1 MGMHVGLIATKSS
14 VADFLKAFPRVFPH
28 LEIVDAAGDFPDTDS
43 IWEWK
48 DTHEEF
54 VPASDWRK
62 DNPGKTVYL
71 LWQDGPWTL
80 LFDPS
85 YLLPSANKELAV
97 LSNEMGPVLSFV
109 IDTTGGCAFFSCFE
123 NGELRREVIYNDAT
137 IQEQGTPLP
146 QEAGIDMTQYY
157 MDETEALWSAWGISP
172 AERLASPL
180 GCQAICVIDHTD
192 YSDL

>member
-1 MGMHVGLIATKSS
+1 MGMHIGLIAAKSS
-14 VADFLKAFPRVFPH
+14 VAEFLKAFSQVFPH

-54 VPASDWRK
+54 VSASAWRK

-80 LFDPS
+80 LFDPT
-85 YLLPSANKELAV
+85 YVLPASDKELAV

-109 IDTTGGCAFFSCFE
+109 VETAGGCACFWCFE
-123 NGELRREVIYNDAT
+123 KGELRREVINNNT
-137 IQEQGTPLP
+137 EMQQQGAPLP
-146 QEAGIDMTQYY
+146 EEAGIDMDQYY
-157 MDETEALWSAWGISP
+157 MDETEALWSAFGISVY
-172 AERLASPL
+172 ESMSSPE
-180 GCQAICVIDHTD
+180 GCQAICVVDHTD
-192 YSDL
+192 YSNL